1 MQIADWWRY
10 LRDAGELNRGGE
22 TTVQSYAR
30 RRSILSTEAR
40 LRSVLYRSLFELHRL
55 ENEDNNK
62 FTTFDLYVN
71 TQNGHVKVRNLDAYG
86 PLGSPYH
93 PPEVFSLFLNRK
105 RFGKVP
111 TFASCKSRSWAY
123 GLILCNLL
131 GASPP
136 WSLSE
141 KRGEERNMLLK
152 ILDIA
157 IKHKT
162 ESLVDIF

>member
-1 MQIADWWRY
+1 MAIFKR
-10 LRDAGELNRGGE
+10 RRGIESCGE

-71 TQNGHVKVRNLDAYG
+71 TQNGYVKVRNLDAYG

-111 TFASCKSRSWAY
+111 TFASYVKVVV
-123 GLILCNLL
+123 GHIF
-131 GASPP
+131 
-136 WSLSE
+136 
-141 KRGEERNMLLK
+141 
-152 ILDIA
+152 DI
-157 IKHKT
+157 
-162 ESLVDIF
+162 V